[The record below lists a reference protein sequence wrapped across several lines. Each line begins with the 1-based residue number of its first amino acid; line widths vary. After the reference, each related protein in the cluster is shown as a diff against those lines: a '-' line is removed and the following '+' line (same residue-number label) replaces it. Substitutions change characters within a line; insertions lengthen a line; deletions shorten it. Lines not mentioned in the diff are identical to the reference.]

1 VRVESGCVGVGGGDL
16 GACLI
21 GLERERIV
29 LGDLSGRVV
38 LGIVGG
44 AGRAV
49 GVVGVAHY
57 CRKRCI
63 VVVEIEAEA
72 VVDIGAGWNVFVVDR
87 HDLDGCQVVLG
98 LCPCS
103 IRLLPFVFG
112 FVGRVSIEWR

>member
-1 VRVESGCVGVGGGDL
+1 MCWIGG
-16 GACLI
+16 I
-21 GLERERIV
+21 GLVDRW
-29 LGDLSGRVV
+29 GRVV